1 MISEIEKDNNFYKK
15 IQRKLKIKIIK
26 IKLKNIISLIWIE
39 GQIKKLIK

>member
-26 IKLKNIISLIWIE
+26 IKLKNIISLI
-39 GQIKKLIK
+39 